1 MHFGTVVGIVGPDI
15 LTKIPMLLVWLA
27 GIVLAVLMVR
37 RGGGKPEKLF
47 LAGCS
52 SMFAST
58 LVSSLMWG
66 LVRWWMS
73 EQDRFTVT
81 IGQAMGWTTLTT
93 AILSL
98 VGVVCLVWA
107 FWIRFWT
114 KRREAA

>member
-1 MHFGTVVGIVGPDI
+1 MLVVGITPD
-15 LTKIPMLLVWLA
+15 LVSTIPMLLVWLA

-52 SMFAST
+52 SMFASR
-58 LVSSLMWG
+58 LVSSLMTG
-66 LVRWWMS
+66 FVRWMW
-73 EQDRFTVT
+73 EQDMFTVT
-81 IGQAMGWTTLTT
+81 IGQAMGWASLTT
-93 AILSL
+93 IILSL
-98 VGVVCLVWA
+98 GGVVCLVWA